1 MQKFFYLAAS
11 LLFLC
16 AGFTACSDDDDAPNP
31 PHPTVDPVAKQA
43 FVTIQGNQYGGVA
56 GSMDCLNLSSG
67 ETLTDLFF
75 ATNQQSLGDTPQQ
88 AVRYGSHLYVPVFG
102 SNLVWVLNGTTLQIV
117 KQLTITQPEAA
128 CGAEGYVFVAGNDGN
143 LTRIDTLDYSLSAP
157 LAVGPNPAAL
167 CTHGGK
173 VWVSVSDGYNY
184 ENGYANGKKLAVVD
198 AKQLKL
204 ERTVEVGLNPGALCA
219 NSRGEV
225 FVVCR
230 GNYYDGHGRL
240 REQCVRRFAP
250 RLRHAGRQ
258 RGCHQPR
265 GGGHAGHAQCHRRR
279 APFGRPLHLVGQ
291 RPDGLRQAGLRV
303 APHVRGRTEAA
314 LRSGHPPL
322 RRGILNPA
330 KHNCRSGLFHPL
342 RQFFCAFPRRGAPKP
357 PTGNPKP
364 PIDIS
369 KPPIENPIPPIEKPK
384 PGTGKTA
391 RRSTVRD
398 ARRGAPRRAPN
409 P

>member
-117 KQLTITQPEAA
+117 KQLTITQPEAV

-230 GNYYDGHGRL
+230 GNYYDVLPKVQKVATDGTVTDLCEGNLLAIHKDRL
-240 REQCVRRFAP
+240 YVMSATTDYNSNACTVSLRAFDTLAGSETAINLAEEDTPGMPNAIDVEPLSGDLYISSDKGPMDYDKQGYVLHLSPEGALKQRFEVGI
-250 RLRHAGRQ
+250 H
-258 RGCHQPR
+258 
-265 GGGHAGHAQCHRRR
+265 
-279 APFGRPLHLVGQ
+279 PFGV
-291 RPDGLRQAGLRV
+291 V
-303 APHVRGRTEAA
+303 
-314 LRSGHPPL
+314 
-322 RRGILNPA
+322 
-330 KHNCRSGLFHPL
+330 F
-342 RQFFCAFPRRGAPKP
+342 
-357 PTGNPKP
+357 
-364 PIDIS
+364 
-369 KPPIENPIPPIEKPK
+369 
-384 PGTGKTA
+384 
-391 RRSTVRD
+391 
-398 ARRGAPRRAPN
+398 
-409 P
+409 